1 MDYSKFYEIDDF
13 KKMFYRDNNF
23 DFQPYP
29 TWIKT
34 TYDLNDVVKYE
45 NLYYKSLIDDNSAV
59 PTDAEAW
66 AEYTPVETP
75 EESEDM
81 SSVLDWVAPIAY
93 QKEDKAIYT
102 VNFKYKVFKS
112 LEDNNYT
119 VPTSGDWLEDE
130 ENTINDF
137 ILDADIE
144 KAMREAS
151 NKFNPSLFGSIE
163 DRKLAFSYLT
173 AFFLVYDLQMAKD
186 GTNSSWSNPVTK
198 REVGKMAVWYEVPT
212 EIKNYPSY
220 SFLSRNK
227 YGLKYFELIRAKL
240 TGNIKTFIGNATNV

>member
-1 MDYSKFYEIDDF
+1 MDYKDFYEIDDF
-13 KKMFYRDNNF
+13 KKMFFRDNNF

-29 TWIKT
+29 SWTKT
-34 TYDLNDVVKYE
+34 TYDIGVQVNK
-45 NLYYKSLIDDNSAV
+45 DNSSWV
-59 PTDAEAW
+59 SGINDNTTEPNTPDAEW
-66 AEYTPVETP
+66 NEEIEFHPEYP
-75 EESEDM
+75 E
-81 SSVLDWVAPIAY
+81 WVAPIAY
-93 QKEDKAIYT
+93 QKNDRVIYT

-112 LEDNNYT
+112 LIDDNYT
-119 VPTSGDWLEDE
+119 VPTSGDWSEDE
-130 ENTINDF
+130 EETINDF

-186 GTNSSWSNPVTK
+186 GTNSSWSNPVVK
-198 REVGKMAVWYEVPT
+198 REVGKMAVWYQVP
-212 EIKNYPSY
+212 EEMKNYPSY

>member
-29 TWIKT
+29 TWTKT
-34 TYDLNDVVKYE
+34 TYDLGAQVNK
-45 NLYYKSLIDDNSAV
+45 DNSSWVSAINDNATV
-59 PTDAEAW
+59 PNDPDAEW
-66 AEYTPVETP
+66 NEEVEFHPEYP
-75 EESEDM
+75 E
-81 SSVLDWVAPIAY
+81 WVAPIAY
-93 QKEDKAIYT
+93 QKNDRVIYT
-102 VNFKYKVFKS
+102 KNFKYKVFKS
-112 LEDNNYT
+112 LEDDNYT
-119 VPTSGDWLEDE
+119 VPTSGDWMEDE

-151 NKFNPSLFGSIE
+151 NKFNPSLFGTLE

-173 AFFLVYDLQMAKD
+173 AFFLVYDLQMAKE
-186 GTNSSWSNPVTK
+186 GTSSSWSNPVTK
-198 REVGKMAVWYEVPT
+198 REVGKMAVWYEVPA
-212 EIKNYPSY
+212 EMKNYPSY
-220 SFLSRNK
+220 SFLSRNQ

-240 TGNIKTFIGNATNV
+240 AGNIRTFIGNATNV

>member
-1 MDYSKFYEIDDF
+1 MDYKEFYEIDDF
-13 KKMFYRDNNF
+13 KKMFFRDNNF

-29 TWIKT
+29 TWTKT
-34 TYDLNDVVKYE
+34 TYDIGDQVNKD
-45 NLYYKSLIDDNSAV
+45 NASWKSLVNNNATV
-59 PTDAEAW
+59 PNDPEAGEW
-66 AEYTPVETP
+66 DEEVDFNPEYP
-75 EESEDM
+75 E
-81 SSVLDWVAPIAY
+81 WVAPIAY
-93 QKEDKAIYT
+93 QKNDRVIYT

-112 LEDNNYT
+112 LENDNYT
-119 VPTSGDWLEDE
+119 IPTSGDWKEDE
-130 ENTINDF
+130 EITIDDF

-186 GTNSSWSNPVTK
+186 GTNSSWSNPVVK
-198 REVGKMAVWYEVPT
+198 REVGKMAVWYQVP
-212 EIKNYPSY
+212 EEMKNYPSY

>member
-1 MDYSKFYEIDDF
+1 MDYKEFYEIDDF

-34 TYDLNDVVKYE
+34 TYDIGNVVKYQD
-45 NLYYKSLIDDNSAV
+45 LYYQSLINNNSAI
-59 PTDAEAW
+59 PTDDTAW
-66 AEYTPVETP
+66 EIVVPVETKDI
-75 EESEDM
+75 EG
-81 SSVLDWVAPIAY
+81 WVAPIAY
-93 QKEDKAIYT
+93 QKHDKAIYI

-112 LEDNNYT
+112 LEDENYT
-119 VPTSGDWLEDE
+119 VPTSGDWSEDE
-130 ENTINDF
+130 EETINDF

-151 NKFNPSLFGSIE
+151 NKFNPSLFGTDD

-198 REVGKMAVWYEVPT
+198 REVGKMAVWYEVPA
-212 EIKNYPSY
+212 EMKNYPSY

-240 TGNIKTFIGNATNV
+240 AGNIRTFIGNATNV

>member
-29 TWIKT
+29 TWTKT

-45 NLYYKSLIDDNSAV
+45 DLYYKSLIGENASV
-59 PTDAEAW
+59 PTDTESWEAI
-66 AEYTPVETP
+66 TP
-75 EESEDM
+75 EET
-81 SSVLDWVAPIAY
+81 SSISDWITPIAY
-93 QKEDKAIYT
+93 QKHNNAIFT

-112 LEDNNYT
+112 LIDDNYT
-119 VPTSGDWLEDE
+119 VPTSGDWQEDE

-151 NKFNPSLFGSIE
+151 NKFNPSLFGTDD

-198 REVGKMAVWYEVPT
+198 REVGKMAVWYEVPA
-212 EIKNYPSY
+212 EMKNYPSY

-240 TGNIKTFIGNATNV
+240 AGNIRTFIGNATNV

>member
-29 TWIKT
+29 TWTKT
-34 TYDLNDVVKYE
+34 TYDLGAQVNK
-45 NLYYKSLIDDNSAV
+45 DNSSWVSAINDNATV
-59 PTDAEAW
+59 PNDPDAEW
-66 AEYTPVETP
+66 NEEVEFHPEYLE
-75 EESEDM
+75 
-81 SSVLDWVAPIAY
+81 WVASIAY
-93 QKEDKAIYT
+93 QKNDRVIYT

-119 VPTSGDWLEDE
+119 VPTSGDWMEDE

-151 NKFNPSLFGSIE
+151 NKFNPSLFGTDA

-173 AFFLVYDLQMAKD
+173 AFFLVYDLQMAKE
-186 GTNSSWSNPVTK
+186 GTSSSWSNPVT
-198 REVGKMAVWYEVPT
+198 
-212 EIKNYPSY
+212 
-220 SFLSRNK
+220 
-227 YGLKYFELIRAKL
+227 
-240 TGNIKTFIGNATNV
+240 

>member
-29 TWIKT
+29 TWTKT
-34 TYDLNDVVKYE
+34 TYDLGAQVNK
-45 NLYYKSLIDDNSAV
+45 DNSSWVSAINDNATV
-59 PTDAEAW
+59 PNDPDAEW
-66 AEYTPVETP
+66 NEEVEFHPEYP
-75 EESEDM
+75 E
-81 SSVLDWVAPIAY
+81 WVAPIAY
-93 QKEDKAIYT
+93 QKNDRVIYT

-119 VPTSGDWLEDE
+119 VPTSGDWKEDE
-130 ENTINDF
+130 EETINDF

-151 NKFNPSLFGSIE
+151 NKFNPSLFGTIE

-198 REVGKMAVWYEVPT
+198 REVGKMAVWYEVPA
-212 EIKNYPSY
+212 EMKNYPSY

-240 TGNIKTFIGNATNV
+240 AGNIRTFIGNATNV

>member
-29 TWIKT
+29 SWTKT
-34 TYDLNDVVKYE
+34 TYDLGAQVNK
-45 NLYYKSLIDDNSAV
+45 DNSSWVSIINDNATV
-59 PTDAEAW
+59 PNDPEAEW
-66 AEYTPVETP
+66 NEEAEFHSEYP
-75 EESEDM
+75 E
-81 SSVLDWVAPIAY
+81 WVAPIAY
-93 QKEDKAIYT
+93 QKNDRVIYT
-102 VNFKYKVFKS
+102 ENFKYKVFKS

-119 VPTSGDWLEDE
+119 VPTSGDWMEDE

-151 NKFNPSLFGSIE
+151 NKFNPSLFGTLE
-163 DRKLAFSYLT
+163 DKKLAFSYLT

-198 REVGKMAVWYEVPT
+198 REVGKMAVWYEVPA
-212 EIKNYPSY
+212 EMKNYPSY

-240 TGNIKTFIGNATNV
+240 AGNIRTFIGNATNV

>member
-1 MDYSKFYEIDDF
+1 MDYKDFYEIDDF

-29 TWIKT
+29 TWTKT
-34 TYDLNDVVKYE
+34 TYDLGDKVNKDNASWTSLVNNNATVPNDPEAGEWDEEVDFNPEYSEWVV
-45 NLYYKSLIDDNSAV
+45 
-59 PTDAEAW
+59 
-66 AEYTPVETP
+66 
-75 EESEDM
+75 
-81 SSVLDWVAPIAY
+81 PIAY
-93 QKEDKAIYT
+93 QKNDRVIYT

-112 LEDNNYT
+112 LIDDNYT
-119 VPTSGDWLEDE
+119 VPTSGDWKEDE
-130 ENTINDF
+130 ENTIDDF

-186 GTNSSWSNPVTK
+186 GTNSSWSNPVVK
-198 REVGKMAVWYEVPT
+198 REVGKMAVWYQVP
-212 EIKNYPSY
+212 EEMKNYPSY

>member
-29 TWIKT
+29 TWTKT
-34 TYDLNDVVKYE
+34 TYDLGAQVNK
-45 NLYYKSLIDDNSAV
+45 DNSSWVSAINDNTTV
-59 PTDAEAW
+59 PNDPDAEW
-66 AEYTPVETP
+66 NEEVEFHPEYP
-75 EESEDM
+75 E
-81 SSVLDWVAPIAY
+81 WVAPIAY
-93 QKEDKAIYT
+93 QKNDRVIYT
-102 VNFKYKVFKS
+102 ENFKYKVFKS
-112 LEDNNYT
+112 LEDDNYT
-119 VPTSGDWLEDE
+119 VPTSGDWMEDE

-151 NKFNPSLFGSIE
+151 NKFNPSLFGTLE

-173 AFFLVYDLQMAKD
+173 AFFLVYDLQMAKE
-186 GTNSSWSNPVTK
+186 GTSSSWSNPVTK
-198 REVGKMAVWYEVPT
+198 REVGKMAVWYEVPA
-212 EIKNYPSY
+212 EMKNYPSY
-220 SFLSRNK
+220 SFLSRNQ

-240 TGNIKTFIGNATNV
+240 AGNIRTFIGNATNV

>member
-29 TWIKT
+29 SWTKT
-34 TYDLNDVVKYE
+34 TYDLDAVVKYE
-45 NLYYKSLIDDNSAV
+45 DLYYKSLVVDNSVV
-59 PTDAEAW
+59 PTNTEAW
-66 AEYTPVETP
+66 KEYTPAEG
-75 EESEDM
+75 EDM
-81 SSVLDWVAPIAY
+81 STILDWVAPIAY
-93 QKEDKAIYT
+93 QKQDKAIYT

-119 VPTSGDWLEDE
+119 VPTSGDWTEDE
-130 ENTINDF
+130 EETINDF

-151 NKFNPSLFGSIE
+151 NKFNPSLFGTDD

-198 REVGKMAVWYEVPT
+198 REVGKMAVWYEVPA
-212 EIKNYPSY
+212 EMKNYPSY

-240 TGNIKTFIGNATNV
+240 AGNIRTFIGNATNV

>member
-1 MDYSKFYEIDDF
+1 MDYKEFYEIDDF

-29 TWIKT
+29 TWTKT
-34 TYDLNDVVKYE
+34 TYDIGNVVKYQD
-45 NLYYKSLIDDNSAV
+45 LYYQSLINNNYAI
-59 PTDAEAW
+59 PTDDTAW
-66 AEYTPVETP
+66 ELVVPVETK
-75 EESEDM
+75 DIKG
-81 SSVLDWVAPIAY
+81 WVAPIAY
-93 QKEDKAIYT
+93 QKNDRAIYT
-102 VNFKYKVFKS
+102 INFKYKVFKS
-112 LEDNNYT
+112 LENDNYT
-119 VPTSGDWLEDE
+119 VPTSGDWSEDE

-151 NKFNPSLFGSIE
+151 NKFNPSLFGT
-163 DRKLAFSYLT
+163 DDDKRLAFSYLT

-198 REVGKMAVWYEVPT
+198 REVGKMAVWYEVPA
-212 EIKNYPSY
+212 EMKNYPSY

-240 TGNIKTFIGNATNV
+240 AGNIRTFIGNATNV

>member
-1 MDYSKFYEIDDF
+1 MDYKDFYEIDDF

-29 TWIKT
+29 NWTKT
-34 TYDLNDVVKYE
+34 TYDLGNKVNKDNASWTSYINNNATVPNDLNADWGEEV
-45 NLYYKSLIDDNSAV
+45 DFH
-59 PTDAEAW
+59 P
-66 AEYTPVETP
+66 EYP
-75 EESEDM
+75 E
-81 SSVLDWVAPIAY
+81 WVAPIAY
-93 QKEDKAIYT
+93 QKNDRVIYT
-102 VNFKYKVFKS
+102 VNFKYKVFES
-112 LEDNNYT
+112 LENDNYT
-119 VPTSGDWLEDE
+119 VPTSGDWIEDE

-198 REVGKMAVWYEVPT
+198 REVGKMAVWYQVP
-212 EIKNYPSY
+212 EEMKNYPSY
-220 SFLSRNK
+220 SFLSRNQ

-240 TGNIKTFIGNATNV
+240 AGNIRTFIGNTTNV

>member
-1 MDYSKFYEIDDF
+1 MDYKDFYEIDDF

-34 TYDLNDVVKYE
+34 TYDIGAQVNKDNASWV
-45 NLYYKSLIDDNSAV
+45 SLINNNITV
-59 PTDAEAW
+59 PNDPEAGEW
-66 AEYTPVETP
+66 DEEVEFNPEYP
-75 EESEDM
+75 
-81 SSVLDWVAPIAY
+81 DWKAPIAY
-93 QKEDKAIYT
+93 AKNDRAIYT

-112 LEDNNYT
+112 LKDDNYT
-119 VPTSGDWLEDE
+119 VPTSGDWMEDE
-130 ENTINDF
+130 EVTINDF

-163 DRKLAFSYLT
+163 DKKLAFSYLT

-186 GTNSSWSNPVTK
+186 GTNSSWSNPVVK
-198 REVGKMAVWYEVPT
+198 REVGKMAVWYQVP
-212 EIKNYPSY
+212 EEMKNYPSY